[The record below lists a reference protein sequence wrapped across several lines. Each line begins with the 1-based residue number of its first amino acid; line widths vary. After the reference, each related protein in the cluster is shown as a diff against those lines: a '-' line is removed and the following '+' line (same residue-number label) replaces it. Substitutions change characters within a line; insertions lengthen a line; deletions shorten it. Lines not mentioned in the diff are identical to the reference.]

1 MDDSKSLRRMKNSSK
16 KEYTFN
22 STYIEFQEIQSN
34 LQWQISGGLEK
45 GVEEDMDTKSLK
57 ETFENDENV
66 CYIDRG
72 GYTGIYT

>member
-1 MDDSKSLRRMKNSSK
+1 
-16 KEYTFN
+16 
-22 STYIEFQEIQSN
+22 
-34 LQWQISGGLEK
+34 
-45 GVEEDMDTKSLK
+45 MDTKSLK